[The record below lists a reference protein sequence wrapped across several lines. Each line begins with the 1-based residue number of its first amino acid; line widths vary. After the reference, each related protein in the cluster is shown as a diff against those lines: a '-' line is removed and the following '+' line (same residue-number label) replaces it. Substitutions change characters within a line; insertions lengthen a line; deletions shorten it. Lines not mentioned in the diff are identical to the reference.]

1 MRKGKI
7 VLCPM
12 FIVAALCIAALI
24 GGLIFAMRSPTPES
38 VGKKLMFDMSSVDEL
53 EERGIKPDL
62 SGNYLMS
69 DATEFGYDGVAEFKV
84 KDENIQSITFD
95 VVLLESD
102 SIKITDAEESVSAFV
117 SAYSER
123 FYFPVVET
131 PKKIQFTDDET
142 YKSCPENEY
151 EALLKG
157 YVLFEYSYRDANGI
171 LWIVQIYSPKDNVLC
186 ATVIKNLDMSGYV
199 DYEPQINLHKD
210 VME

>member
-1 MRKGKI
+1 MKKGKV

-24 GGLIFAMRSPTPES
+24 GGLIYAMVSPTSVS
-38 VGKKLMFDMSSVDEL
+38 VGKKLMFDISSIDEL
-53 EERGIKPDL
+53 EDRGLKPDL
-62 SGNYLMS
+62 SGNYQMN
-69 DATEFGYDGVAEFKV
+69 DATEFGYEGVAEFKV
-84 KDENIQSITFD
+84 KDEIIRSITFD

-102 SIKITDAEESVSAFV
+102 PIKVTEAEESVKAFV

-123 FYFPVVET
+123 FGFPFVET
-131 PKKIQFTDDET
+131 PKKLQFVDDET

-157 YVLFEYSYRDANGI
+157 YVLFEYSYRDVNGI
-171 LWIVQIYSPKDNVLC
+171 LWIVQTYSPKDNLLC
-186 ATVIKNLDMSGYV
+186 ATAIKYLDMSGYV
-199 DYEPQINLHKD
+199 DFEPQINLHKD